1 MAGRRTNLA
10 LLWASVLAL
19 ATGAAAFLV
28 GTPSG
33 AWVVV
38 AHGVVSLAIVVLSP
52 WKTVIV
58 GRGLT
63 RRRTGRWLSMGLT
76 AAILLVLAT
85 GVLLVT
91 GQVEEVGGLTMM
103 QLHVGFGLLVVSLT
117 LAHTLQRPVPHR
129 AADLSRRNVLHAG
142 GLLAAAAGLWVLIEG
157 ILDVALVP
165 GRERR
170 FTGSHEI
177 IDAALVPAT
186 QWINDSVQHL
196 GHDSHEIDIL
206 GTVHTVA
213 EIEAGGDTVEATLD
227 CTGGWFTTQDWS
239 GTRLDRL
246 IRPDAGMSVVV
257 RSVTGYWRR
266 FPIDQVDRLLLATHI
281 AGRPL
286 PDGNGGPVRLVA
298 TDRRGYWWVK
308 WVSAIEVDERPPWW
322 QPPLP
327 TA

>member
-19 ATGAAAFLV
+19 ASGVAAFLV

-33 AWVVV
+33 AWVAV
-38 AHGVVSLAIVVLSP
+38 AHGVVALVIVVLSP

-63 RRRTGRWLSMGLT
+63 RRRPGRWLSMGLT
-76 AAILLVLAT
+76 GAILLVLAT
-85 GVLLVT
+85 GVILVT
-91 GQVEEVGGLTMM
+91 GEVEEIGGFTTM
-103 QLHVGFGLLVVSLT
+103 QLHVTFGLLVVSLT
-117 LAHTLQRPVPHR
+117 LIHTLQRPVPHR
-129 AADLSRRNVLHAG
+129 AADLSRRSVLRAG

-157 ILDVALVP
+157 TLDVTLVR
-165 GRERR
+165 GGDRR

-186 QWINDSVQHL
+186 QWINDAVQHL
-196 GHDSHEIDIL
+196 ERDSHQIEIL
-206 GTVHTVA
+206 GTTHSFA
-213 EIEAGGDTVEATLD
+213 EIEAAGDTVVATLD

-239 GTRLDRL
+239 GARLDRL
-246 IRPDAGMSVVV
+246 IRPDTGRSVIV

-266 FPIDQVDRLLLATHI
+266 FPIHEVDRLLLATHI

-298 TDRRGYWWVK
+298 PGRRGYWWVK
-308 WVSAIEVDERPPWW
+308 WVSVIEIDERPPWW